1 MESLFEGL
9 SVFGDWYCPASCADA
24 KCTFRYNRMTM
35 TAMWVRLRV
44 SPQLRERE
52 TDNEERW
59 HQWSDLSAALLSAA
73 CACGRASLRCQLRKM
88 SEMYRQ
94 TCILSHKNQKRRKHW
109 ERPLLFPL
117 HTFSKTL
124 LFSHSL
130 SQPALLPVIA
140 LIQHQPV
147 YLPPP
152 LSGIKVAVI
161 GVIIQLYADSL
172 SLNPLRSALCH
183 AWLTCLRW
191 CQVLAVSRRLP
202 YATVL
207 LSPLM
212 SVRWLSVW
220 AEGRAQC
227 AAAHSRRAL
236 WQSHA
241 PSSAV
246 NTDKV
251 AAAQQCRRWVTTKFF
266 LEGKGRTELNIIL

>member
-1 MESLFEGL
+1 MRRDDISDQICRLLF
-9 SVFGDWYCPASCADA
+9 CPPRAPADVHHSGVSWEKWV
-24 KCTFRYNRMTM
+24 KCIDRHAFCHIKT
-35 TAMWVRLRV
+35 
-44 SPQLRERE
+44 
-52 TDNEERW
+52 
-59 HQWSDLSAALLSAA
+59 
-73 CACGRASLRCQLRKM
+73 K
-88 SEMYRQ
+88 
-94 TCILSHKNQKRRKHW
+94 KRRKHW

-227 AAAHSRRAL
+227 AAAHSRRAP